1 MGMSENQQRRL
12 KAVLEA
18 YGADPQ
24 RWPEADR
31 LRLAGLTAPE
41 VEAAEIDKV
50 LALATRPRV
59 GASAVTSILAQV
71 AGDPAATS
79 SVVLLRP
86 RSSRVN
92 ISRWFAAVPIAASL
106 ALGFYV
112 GSTGSLDA
120 LLPASLV
127 GEAVAAGEDP
137 GDLSGVS
144 DIEALAEDGVT

>member
-1 MGMSENQQRRL
+1 MSENQENRL
-12 KAVLEA
+12 KEVLEA
-18 YGADPQ
+18 YGADPR

-31 LRLAGLTAPE
+31 QALAGRA
-41 VEAAEIDKV
+41 VSQAAEAAEIDKV
-50 LALATRPRV
+50 LALATLPRA
-59 GASAVTSILAQV
+59 GASAITGILAQA
-71 AGDPAATS
+71 AGESAGTS
-79 SVVLLRP
+79 NVVLLRP

-120 LLPASLV
+120 LLPAALV